1 MRPRTVLIGLDGATF
16 TILDPLM
23 RDGVMPFLREFVGTG
38 VRASLRSVVPALT
51 PPAWTSLATGCGPG
65 RHGVFDF
72 FCRESA
78 DSHLIRVA
86 TSRDV
91 NAETI
96 WSIASRHGYKTT
108 VLNFPLMFPAPEIN
122 GYVVP
127 GWMPWRQLRLGCRPE
142 GLFDRLKSL
151 PGIDIRELAI
161 DTATEAKAIEGCS
174 EDEYEEWVELH
185 IRREQQWFTVLS
197 DLMRSDPSELTAVL
211 FDGID
216 KIQHLCWRFLD
227 PACTTGQLSGWEA
240 RVRELCLDYFRRLD
254 GLMADIVSLAGPEA
268 TVLLASDHGFGAQK
282 RTLFI
287 NAWLEEKGYL
297 AWADDEVP
305 RTEDPSELG
314 ISQLARHI
322 YQIDWTRTKAYVSTP
337 SSNGIHIVSP
347 DPTDGNGAS
356 SPDYEALRAQL
367 ISELESIAD
376 ETTGEPVV
384 SRVWT
389 REEIFRGPFERLA
402 PDLTLELQ
410 DGGLVSV
417 LRSDVWLRQRPV
429 PSGTHR
435 PEGIFIGRG
444 PGWRKGTSLPT
455 LSIKDVAPL
464 VLESLGIERP
474 EEMEGR
480 TPRRLYDRA
489 HRESPPPVT
498 AEQSPAVPVET
509 PAQPV
514 EDPPELSKEDEEA
527 LAEHLRKL
535 GYLS

>member
-1 MRPRTVLIGLDGATF
+1 MRPKTVLIGLDGATF

-23 RDGVMPFLREFVGTG
+23 RDGVMPLLRKFVASG

-51 PPAWTSLATGCGPG
+51 PPAWTSLVTGCGPG
-65 RHGVFDF
+65 RHGIFDF
-72 FCRESA
+72 FCRESP

-91 NAETI
+91 HAETI
-96 WSIASRHGYKTT
+96 WSIASRHGLKTT
-108 VLNFPLMFPAPEIN
+108 ALNFPLMFPAPEIE
-122 GYVVP
+122 GSVVP

-161 DTATEAKAIEGCS
+161 DTATEAKAIEGC
-174 EDEYEEWVELH
+174 EEEEYESWVELH

-227 PACTTGQLSGWEA
+227 PGCATDELSEWER
-240 RVRELCLDYFRRLD
+240 RVRELCLDYFRHLDRL
-254 GLMADIVSLAGPEA
+254 LAEIVTLAGPEA
-268 TVLLASDHGFGAQK
+268 TILLASDHGFGAQR

-287 NAWLEEKGYL
+287 NAWLEERGYL
-297 AWADDEVP
+297 AWADDDVP
-305 RTEDPSELG
+305 RTDDPSELG

-347 DPTDGNGAS
+347 DSNDSTES
-356 SPDYEALRAQL
+356 RSPEYEGFRTQL

-376 ETTGEPVV
+376 DTTGEPVV
-384 SRVWT
+384 SRVWK

-417 LRSDVWLRQRPV
+417 LRSDVSLRRRAV

-435 PEGIFIGRG
+435 PDGIFIGRG
-444 PGWRKGTSLPT
+444 PGWRRGVSLPT

-464 VLESLGIERP
+464 VLEGLGIERP
-474 EEMEGR
+474 DGMEGR
-480 TPRRLYDRA
+480 TPRRVYDLD
-489 HRESPPPVT
+489 HRESPSPIIAEPPQP
-498 AEQSPAVPVET
+498 EPVET
-509 PAQPV
+509 STRST
-514 EDPPELSKEDEEA
+514 EDPPELSKEDEKA